1 MIMKRTDGY
10 KQTGLITPLENE
22 RILQLHTELS
32 GNLFRARDLHD
43 KFNISTVLIQRYL
56 WIGRD
61 LGLFAFAVP
70 GAGNQSAVYKT
81 VDVDAAEILNKVTRK
96 TAERKAVVTQTVET
110 DCPLANIMGLRPIE
124 HDCKPRVVINNFRG
138 GKIERNREKVSAGG
152 GWMVGL

>member
-1 MIMKRTDGY
+1 MKRNDGY

-32 GNLFRARDLHD
+32 GKLFRARDLHG
-43 KFNISTVLIQRYL
+43 KFNISPVVIQRYL

-81 VDVDAAEILNKVTRK
+81 VDVDAAEILNNVTRK
-96 TAERKAVVTQTVET
+96 TIERKAVVMQPVET
-110 DCPLANIMGLRPIE
+110 DCILANIMGLRPIE
-124 HDCKPRVVINNFRG
+124 HDCNPRLITERKVLRATRG
-138 GKIERNREKVSAGG
+138 REKVYVSG